1 MPTLVVKNL
10 KTFFSLLFISARA
23 RRRILARVYIL
34 NQMCV
39 VGERG
44 WIKVGGRIIIR
55 RSNENRTYRRIRAET
70 HTKAF
75 RQIIPAVNA
84 WIWYTI
90 HTHTQQ
96 YNIYIVDIH
105 GRRYMGYV

>member
-1 MPTLVVKNL
+1 VDK
-10 KTFFSLLFISARA
+10 S
-23 RRRILARVYIL
+23 
-34 NQMCV
+34 
-39 VGERG
+39 
-44 WIKVGGRIIIR
+44 GGRIIIR
-55 RSNENRTYRRIRAET
+55 RSNENRTYRRKRAET

-96 YNIYIVDIH
+96 YNTIYSRYTRSPLH
-105 GRRYMGYV
+105 GICINEDGRESSSLVIEYGSRNAEFSLS